1 MINTKYKKE
10 TSNFKI
16 MLCIKDYSLYEIE
29 KFIKDAGYEPFRAQ
43 QIFYGLYRNRSESFE
58 SITTL
63 PKDLKIFLSE
73 NYYVKSITS
82 YKIEKASDGTV
93 KFLFALRNGSAVE
106 SVFIPSDFGLK
117 ARKTLCVSSQVGC
130 ALGCEFCATGK
141 LGLEKNLSTGEII
154 DQVLESE
161 KIINQR
167 LTNIVFMGM
176 GEPLQNYYN
185 VVKAIEILTNDF
197 VKLFSRKNVT
207 VSTAGIIPK
216 IYELAQI
223 PKPVKLAI
231 SLHSTF
237 DEIRE
242 KLMPIAKKWKLKELR
257 EAIIFY
263 YRQTK
268 IPITYEYILFDGLN
282 DSEEDARRLAKFAKA
297 VPSKINLIPF
307 HRIDFMPLNDFGKSL
322 KPASKEKLFNFKSL
336 LESFGVRA
344 FIRSSSGYEIQGACG
359 QLAFANF
366 SKMGA

>member
-1 MINTKYKKE
+1 
-10 TSNFKI
+10 
-16 MLCIKDYSLYEIE
+16 MLCIKDYSLDELE
-29 KFIKDAGYEPFRAQ
+29 KIITDAGYEPFRAR
-43 QIFYGLYRNRSESFE
+43 QIFYGLYRNRAENFE

-63 PKDLKIFLSE
+63 PKKLKSFLSE
-73 NYYVKSITS
+73 NFFVREITN
-82 YKIEKASDGTV
+82 YAFEKATDGTV
-93 KFLFALRNGSAVE
+93 KFLFTFRNGSAVE

-117 ARKTLCVSSQVGC
+117 ERKTLCVSSQVGC

-141 LGLEKNLSTGEII
+141 LGLERNLSAGEII
-154 DQVLESE
+154 DQVLECE

-176 GEPLQNYYN
+176 GEPLQNFKN

-197 VKLFSRKNVT
+197 VKLFGRKNIT
-207 VSTAGIIPK
+207 ISTAGVVPK
-216 IYELAQI
+216 IYELVKI

-231 SLHSTF
+231 SLHSPF

-242 KLMPIAKKWKLKELR
+242 KLMPIAKKWNLKELR

-282 DSEEDARRLAKFAKA
+282 DSEEDALRLAKFARA

-307 HRIDFMPLNDFGKSL
+307 HRIDFMQLNDFAKSL
-322 KPASKEKLFNFKSL
+322 KPASKEKLLNFKTL

-344 FIRSSSGYEIQGACG
+344 FIRSSSGYEIRGACG

-366 SKMGA
+366 SKMET